1 MQKVSNT
8 YKNYLENTLSLSPKS
23 KIVVGETEY
32 LGNVIMSTPKITHSN
47 SSFIGGFPSKTCS
60 FELYNPNNDI
70 DLDNKELEVYKIVQ
84 TGEIKNL
91 LNLEEYTFRGESNN
105 STIDFV
111 SANKVVITS
120 AENPTTWQ
128 NRAIVLDLPDGT
140 YSFYVGKCSSTNSG
154 VTDVWKNGGIAINKY
169 VNGVRN
175 TFVSLQAGK
184 STPFV
189 IENGEGIEYTI
200 NFYLSFGTA
209 ITGINTVTYDEL
221 YMAKEDTFGGYV
233 PYNTIEYIKQGVF
246 IPQASNIINDIT
258 ARKLK
263 ITNAQDRT
271 QLLDGIYVSSLE
283 WTTSHTGLEIVQE
296 ICTRN
301 GVTLETTDFNFA
313 NYVFKTQPN
322 FSSTIT
328 DREVISRIAQIGGEI
343 AIFNNDGNIVIKSST
358 PTGHT
363 ITRKRYE
370 KLSYEKPIIYNTIV
384 LGMEGIDDT
393 IIYPETIEGE
403 RIEYRIDD
411 NPFTDL
417 IREEIISTVASFIIG
432 KSIIPFNVQNIVDG
446 FYLELNDSI
455 TIIDK
460 DNKSIEATI
469 LNYENA
475 SRIKS
480 NLKAE
485 ITTSISDYNLAGS
498 NKKTLNEVKLQVDH
512 INNQIQSIVSKG
524 YVNEDDLE
532 VLRQSLVTQNE
543 ESITMTF
550 TTLTEIMNS
559 ANAETQKQFQEQ
571 SKYIRFDGGV
581 SLGEVGNEVTL
592 RIENDTIYFSVSD
605 VKIME
610 ITPSGIKIEKVITE
624 EIDMGDFALIVEED
638 GSLSLV

>member
-1 MQKVSNT
+1 MQKISNT

-32 LGNVIMSTPKITHSN
+32 LGNVIMETPKITHSN
-47 SSFIGGFPSKTCS
+47 TSFIGGFPSKTCS

-70 DLDNKELEVYKIVQ
+70 NLENKEIEVYKIVQ

-105 STIDFV
+105 STIDFI

-120 AENPTTWQ
+120 ANNPTTWQ
-128 NRAIVLDLPDGT
+128 NRAIVLDLPNGT

-154 VTDVWKNGGIAINKY
+154 VTDAWKNGGIAINKY

-189 IENGEGIEYTI
+189 IENGDGIEYTI

-209 ITGINTVTYDEL
+209 ITGVNTVTYDEL
-221 YMAKEDTFGGYV
+221 YMAKEDAFSGYT

-246 IPQASNIINDIT
+246 IPQASNITNDIT

-271 QLLDGIYVSSLE
+271 QLLDGVYETSLD
-283 WTTSHTGLEIVQE
+283 WATSHTGLEIVQE
-296 ICTRN
+296 ICTRK

-313 NYVFKTQPN
+313 NYEFTTQPN

-328 DREVISRIAQIGGEI
+328 DREVISRMAQIGGEI
-343 AIFNNDGNIVIKSST
+343 AIFNNDGNIVIKSSM

-370 KLSYEKPIIYNTIV
+370 KLSYEKPITYNTIV
-384 LGMEGIDDT
+384 IGKEGIDDT
-393 IIYPETIEGE
+393 IIYPDTIEGE
-403 RIEYRIDD
+403 RVEYRIND
-411 NPFTDL
+411 NPFADFN
-417 IREEIISTVASFIIG
+417 REEIISTVASFIIG
-432 KSIIPFNVQNIVDG
+432 KSIIPFNVQNVVDG
-446 FYLELNDSI
+446 FYLELNDTI

-460 DNKSIEATI
+460 DNNQIEATI
-469 LNYENA
+469 LNYGTS

-485 ITTSISDYNLAGS
+485 IETSISNYNLAGS

-524 YVNEDDLE
+524 YVNEEDLE

-610 ITPSGIKIEKVITE
+610 ITPNGIKIEKVITE